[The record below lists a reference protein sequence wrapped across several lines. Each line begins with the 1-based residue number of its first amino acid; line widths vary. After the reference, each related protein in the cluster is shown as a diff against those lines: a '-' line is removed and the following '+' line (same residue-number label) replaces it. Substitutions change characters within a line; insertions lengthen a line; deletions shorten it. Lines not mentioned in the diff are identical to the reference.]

1 MAPSDERDSGK
12 RQIRADSEVALKWW
26 QLLTVIVT
34 FAAGFGE
41 ARMSIANMSRD
52 LEALSESVR
61 AHIELPGHPIEMERV
76 QQLRAEQSAV
86 VDTLRQINERLGRI
100 ESNQI
105 RLCQKQGVT
114 CRE

>member
-12 RQIRADSEVALKWW
+12 RQIRPDSEVALKWW
-26 QLLTVIVT
+26 QLLSTL
-34 FAAGFGE
+34 AAFFILFGE
-41 ARMSIANMSRD
+41 ARMSIANLAQD
-52 LEALSESVR
+52 VEVLSESVR

-76 QQLRAEQSAV
+76 QQLRAEQGAV
-86 VDTLRQINERLGRI
+86 IETLRQINERLGRI

-105 RLCQKQGVT
+105 RLCQKQGVA